1 MSDAKPPTHD
11 VIRDAFQR
19 GDFLGWFEAIY
30 AQNVAHA
37 ERIPWA
43 QMRPAPN
50 LVTWAHSH
58 PFVHQQAQGKRAL
71 VVGCGLGDDA
81 EFLAGLGYAV
91 TAFDVAPTAIASA
104 RHRWAGSPVD
114 YQVANLLELPVQW
127 RRAYDLVLEHR
138 TVQALPWQ
146 YCQPAIQAIAECV
159 RVGGQALVITHG
171 READEDRRGIPW
183 RLSRDEL
190 AHFAS
195 AGLQELQFD
204 DLQDANGRR
213 EFRVLYQRP
222 QA

>member
-1 MSDAKPPTHD
+1 MMSDPKPPTHD
-11 VIRDAFQR
+11 LIREAFQR

-30 AQNVAHA
+30 ANAN
-37 ERIPWA
+37 EPSKIPWA

-50 LVTWAHSH
+50 LVGWA
-58 PFVHQQAQGKRAL
+58 QAHLPQGQDQRAL

-91 TAFDVAPTAIASA
+91 TAFDISPSAIDSA
-104 RHRWAGSPVD
+104 KARWTDSHVD
-114 YQVANLLELPVQW
+114 YQVANLLELPQAW
-127 RRAYDLVLEHR
+127 RGAFDLVLEHR

-146 YCQPAIQAIAECV
+146 YCQPAISAIADCV
-159 RVGGQALVITHG
+159 ALGGQALILTHG
-171 READEDRRGIPW
+171 REPEEDRRGIPW
-183 RLSRDEL
+183 RLSREEL
-190 AHFAS
+190 AQFHS
-195 AGLQELQFD
+195 AGLQEVQFD